1 MPPEIFIQK
10 NAKRIC
16 IYIGESDHWRGR
28 SLATA
33 ILETLKTEG
42 IAGATVVRGVA
53 GFGAH
58 SRIHTASIVRL
69 SEDLPLRIEVIDSP
83 EMIAKALETITP
95 MVREGLITVEDVE
108 VVRYTHRYLNP
119 LPADKPVSEVMTPQ
133 VATLDPDMTV
143 AQAWE
148 RMLTLFIKAM
158 PVVDDSRHVI
168 GMLTDEDLIR
178 RAGVLSHLSVAARLD
193 DQVVKDQLKGLQTST
208 LKVADVMSTP
218 VWTARSSDSL
228 GAAAARMAKNDIKR
242 LPVVDDHGRL
252 VGVIARLDILRQ
264 VALIEPRLP
273 KAPLAAGASIT
284 VQAVM
289 YDPVPTVS
297 PGAGL
302 ADIVAALLET
312 GMRRVIVVDEE
323 GRPLGLI
330 SDSDLVSGV
339 SPREQK
345 GVLSALRR
353 LLPAPPS
360 QATAAQLMSPGV
372 LTAPPELP
380 LLEAARQM
388 FSEQRKWL
396 VVVDQN
402 KKALGLVD
410 RQVLLKAVSAS

>member
-1 MPPEIFIQK
+1 
-10 NAKRIC
+10 
-16 IYIGESDHWRGR
+16 
-28 SLATA
+28 
-33 ILETLKTEG
+33 
-42 IAGATVVRGVA
+42 
-53 GFGAH
+53 
-58 SRIHTASIVRL
+58 
-69 SEDLPLRIEVIDSP
+69 
-83 EMIAKALETITP
+83 MIAKVLETITP